1 MAEHGAPVIGHRKR
15 VRNEDTLS
23 VTVDKERCSSDL
35 DGMSPIIIE
44 GRGNEN
50 IHKGGRNLR

>member
-1 MAEHGAPVIGHRKR
+1 MIGHRKR
-15 VRNEDTLS
+15 VRNEDTFS

-35 DGMSPIIIE
+35 DGMSPTIIE
-44 GRGNEN
+44 GEGNEN